1 MVRIGKFDLGRK
13 AAIVA
18 VIEDN
23 PVETAKTAKELG
35 ADILEIRIDL
45 LGIKDLQDARQV
57 IEKVR
62 STTNLPCIVTNRSQ
76 TEGGRWAGSEE
87 DRIALLVGVLSFAD
101 AVDIE
106 LSTDDMMLNLLI
118 ARARTSEKT
127 VIISSHDFAAT
138 PTVAEMKKI
147 LDKSFKLGADIAKL
161 AVMPNSRQDV
171 LDLLQVTLDAKAP
184 VCTIS
189 MGELGKHSRIVA
201 LFYGSVL
208 TYGSVKNAVATG
220 QLKVDELKAAMG
232 MLL

>member
-1 MVRIGKFDLGRK
+1 MVMIGKFNLDRK

-18 VIEDN
+18 VIGDN
-23 PVETAKTAKELG
+23 PVETAKELG

-45 LGIKDLQDARQV
+45 LDIKNLQDSIQV
-57 IEKVR
+57 IEDIK

-87 DRIALLVGVLSFAD
+87 DRIAILLSVLPFVD
-101 AVDIE
+101 ALDIE
-106 LSTDDMMLNLLI
+106 LSSDDMMLELAI
-118 ARARTSEKT
+118 ARGRTSGKT

-147 LDKSFKLGADIAKL
+147 LDESFKLGADIAKL

-171 LDLLQVTLDAKAP
+171 LNLLQVTLDTQAP

-189 MGELGKHSRIVA
+189 MGDMGKHSRIVA
-201 LFYGSVL
+201 PFYGSVL
-208 TYGSVKNAVATG
+208 TYGSVNNAFAPG
-220 QLKVDELKAAMG
+220 QLKVDELKTAME

>member
-1 MVRIGKFDLGRK
+1 MVSIGKFDLDRK

-18 VIEDN
+18 AIGDD
-23 PVETAKTAKELG
+23 PVETARTAKELG

-45 LGIKDLQDARQV
+45 LGIRDLKDARQV
-57 IEKVR
+57 IENVR
-62 STTNLPCIVTNRSQ
+62 SSTNLPCIVTNRSQ
-76 TEGGRWAGSEE
+76 NEGGRWAGSEE
-87 DRIALLVGVLSFAD
+87 DRIALLLGVMPFVD

-106 LSTDDMMLNLLI
+106 LSTDDMMLDLLI
-118 ARARTSEKT
+118 AKARTSERT

-138 PTVAEMKKI
+138 PTVSEMKKI
-147 LDKSFKLGADIAKL
+147 LDRSFKLGADIAKL

-171 LDLLQVTLDAKAP
+171 LDLLKVTLDSRAP

-189 MGELGKHSRIVA
+189 MGDMGKHSRIVA
-201 LFYGSVL
+201 PFYGSVL
-208 TYGSVKNAVATG
+208 TYGSVNNAVAPG